1 MPYCTNCGVA
11 LKENQKFCT
20 NCGQPVN
27 LKTKPTFVRQIGEK
41 NPPPRE
47 TQREAISLKN
57 KDMMAVNLKSNE
69 IKRGGRLEGQAI
81 LNLVKPEKKGKYILL
96 EIVAEHL
103 EYEIDND
110 GESDR
115 SFQRIYEYRQHLDG
129 EKEYLAGPHI
139 YDFSILIPDNIEEW
153 RMKRE
158 SVLMK
163 RFGFKP
169 DQYLDKSNYD
179 PRSLTWYLLVRFN
192 KGRIGVAT
200 LKKTP
205 LTFTN

>member
-1 MPYCTNCGVA
+1 M
-11 LKENQKFCT
+11 
-20 NCGQPVN
+20 
-27 LKTKPTFVRQIGEK
+27 
-41 NPPPRE
+41 
-47 TQREAISLKN
+47 
-57 KDMMAVNLKSNE
+57 
-69 IKRGGRLEGQAI
+69 
-81 LNLVKPEKKGKYILL
+81 KPEKKGKYILL

-158 SVLMK
+158 SVL
-163 RFGFKP
+163 
-169 DQYLDKSNYD
+169 
-179 PRSLTWYLLVRFN
+179 TWYLLVRFN